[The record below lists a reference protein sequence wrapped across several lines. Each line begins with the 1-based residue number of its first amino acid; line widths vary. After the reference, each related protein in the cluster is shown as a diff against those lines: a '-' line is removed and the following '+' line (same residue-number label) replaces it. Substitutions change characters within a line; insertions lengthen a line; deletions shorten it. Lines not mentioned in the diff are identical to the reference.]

1 MWLFGY
7 GSLMW
12 DGWEDAY
19 GCRTRT
25 PADLDG
31 HARVFNKKS
40 LERWGTHD
48 RPGLTLNLA
57 RHGTPSVSCRGVA
70 FEFDDAARTDIEAY
84 LSHRETCA
92 ATEVSLRLP
101 DTTEVSAL
109 TYIYDGPRLIEAGL
123 PLAERAAMIL
133 AAAGIA
139 GSSYDYIKGVRAHL
153 AALGVTDPEV
163 DELWAAVEALAAV

>member
-19 GCRTRT
+19 GCRSRA
-25 PADLDG
+25 PADLEG
-31 HARVFNKKS
+31 HARIFNKKS
-40 LERWGTHD
+40 LERWGTHA

-57 RHGTPSVSCRGVA
+57 RPLMPAAACRGVA
-70 FEFDDAARTDIEAY
+70 FEFDDAARTDIEAH

-133 AAAGIA
+133 AAEGVA
-139 GSSYDYIKGVRAHL
+139 GSSYDYIKSVRTHL
-153 AALGVTDPEV
+153 AALGVTDPAV
-163 DELWAAVEALAAV
+163 DELWAAVEALRAP